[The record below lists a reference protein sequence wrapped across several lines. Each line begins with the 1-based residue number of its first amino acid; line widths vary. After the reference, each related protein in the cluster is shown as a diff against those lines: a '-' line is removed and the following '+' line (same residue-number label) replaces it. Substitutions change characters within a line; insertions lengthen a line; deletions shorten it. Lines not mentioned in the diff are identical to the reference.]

1 MKSTAVKSAAVKS
14 AAIKSAAVKSSATS
28 KPGPLMQNYG
38 RTDLAFSHGE
48 GSFLI
53 DTRGKRYLDGIAGI
67 AVNALGHAHAGFT
80 AAVQQQVAKLVHVS
94 NLYQVPEQT
103 RLATVLCK
111 RSGMQ
116 QAFFCNSG
124 TESIEAAIKIARRF
138 GHNNGVKKP
147 KIIVTDGAFHGRTMG
162 ALAATHNPNYQQGF
176 TPMLEGFVRVPY
188 NDVPA
193 IHAAFAKHSD
203 IVAILVEPAQGEG
216 GVRKPA
222 SDYLN
227 QLREL
232 CDAHGKLLMLDE
244 VQTGNGRSGK
254 WFAFQHNGILP
265 DVLST
270 AKGLGNG
277 YPIGATLVAG
287 AATDI
292 LQPGHHGSTF
302 GGSPL
307 ASAAALAVY
316 DALDKQ
322 KLLKNASA
330 RGKQIH
336 QGLAKALRG
345 VTGLVEIRSI
355 GLLIGVEL
363 DRPCGTLVARA
374 RERGLLLNVA
384 AGNVIRLA
392 PPLIL
397 TEEEAAFIVDVVS
410 TIVKEFLE

>member
-1 MKSTAVKSAAVKS
+1 M
-14 AAIKSAAVKSSATS
+14 S
-28 KPGPLMQNYG
+28 KPSPLMQNYG
-38 RTDLAFSHGE
+38 RTDIAFTHGE
-48 GSFLI
+48 GSYLF
-53 DTRGKRYLDGIAGI
+53 DTRGKRYLDAISGI
-67 AVNALGHAHAGFT
+67 AVNALGHAHPGFT
-80 AAVQQQVAKLVHVS
+80 QAVQQQVAKLVHVS

-103 RLATVLCK
+103 KLATVLCK

-124 TESIEAAIKIARRF
+124 AESIEAAIKIARKY
-138 GHNNGVKKP
+138 GHKNGVKKP
-147 KIIVTDGAFHGRTMG
+147 KIIVTEGAFHGRTMG
-162 ALAATHNPNYQQGF
+162 ALAATHSPKYQEGF

-193 IHAAFAKHSD
+193 IKAAIAKHGSD

-222 SDYLN
+222 DDYLN
-227 QLREL
+227 HLRAL
-232 CDAHGKLLMLDE
+232 CDAHNALLMLDE

-254 WFAFQHNGILP
+254 WFAYQHNGILP

-287 AATDI
+287 KAFDI

-316 DALDKQ
+316 EALDKE
-322 KLLKNASA
+322 KLVQNAA
-330 RGKQIH
+330 KRGKQIH
-336 QGLAKALRG
+336 QGLAKVLKG
-345 VTGLVEIRSI
+345 VSGIREIRSM

-363 DRPCGTLVARA
+363 EQPCGELVAKARA
-374 RERGLLLNVA
+374 KGLLLNVA
-384 AGNVIRLA
+384 SGNVIRLA
-392 PPLIL
+392 PPLVL
-397 TEEEAAFIVDVVS
+397 SEQEATFIVDVVS
-410 TIVKEFLE
+410 TIVKEFLA

>member
-1 MKSTAVKSAAVKS
+1 M
-14 AAIKSAAVKSSATS
+14 S
-28 KPGPLMQNYG
+28 KPSPLMQNYG
-38 RTDLAFSHGE
+38 RTDIAFTHGE
-48 GSFLI
+48 GSYLF
-53 DTRGKRYLDGIAGI
+53 DTRGKRYLDAISGI
-67 AVNALGHAHAGFT
+67 AVNALGHAHPGFT
-80 AAVQQQVAKLVHVS
+80 QAVQQQVAKLVHVS

-103 RLATVLCK
+103 KLATVLCK

-124 TESIEAAIKIARRF
+124 AESIEAAIKIARKY
-138 GHNNGVKKP
+138 GHKNGVKKP
-147 KIIVTDGAFHGRTMG
+147 KIIVTEGAFHGRTMG
-162 ALAATHNPNYQQGF
+162 ALAATHSPKYQEGF

-193 IHAAFAKHSD
+193 IKAAIAKHGSD

-222 SDYLN
+222 DDYLN
-227 QLREL
+227 HLRAL
-232 CDAHGKLLMLDE
+232 CDAHNALLMLDE

-254 WFAFQHNGILP
+254 WFAYQHNGILP

-287 AATDI
+287 KAFDI

-316 DALDKQ
+316 EALDKE
-322 KLLKNASA
+322 KLVQNAA
-330 RGKQIH
+330 KRGKQIH
-336 QGLAKALRG
+336 QGLAKALKG
-345 VTGLVEIRSI
+345 VSGIREIRSM

-363 DRPCGTLVARA
+363 EQSCGELVAKARA
-374 RERGLLLNVA
+374 KGLLLNVA
-384 AGNVIRLA
+384 SGNVIRLA
-392 PPLIL
+392 PPLVL
-397 TEEEAAFIVDVVS
+397 SEQEATFIVDVVS
-410 TIVKEFLE
+410 TIVKEFLA

>member
-1 MKSTAVKSAAVKS
+1 M
-14 AAIKSAAVKSSATS
+14 S
-28 KPGPLMQNYG
+28 KPSPLMQNYG
-38 RTDLAFSHGE
+38 RTDISFTHGE
-48 GSFLI
+48 GSFLF
-53 DTRGKRYLDGIAGI
+53 DTRGKCYLDAISGI
-67 AVNALGHAHAGFT
+67 AVNALGHAHPGFT
-80 AAVQQQVAKLVHVS
+80 QAVQQQVAKLVHVS

-103 RLATVLCK
+103 KLASVLCK

-124 TESIEAAIKIARRF
+124 AESIEAAIKIARKF
-138 GHNNGVKKP
+138 GAKSSIKKP
-147 KIIVTDGAFHGRTMG
+147 KIIVTEGAFHGRTMG
-162 ALAATHNPNYQQGF
+162 ALAATHSPKYQEGF

-193 IHAAFAKHSD
+193 AKAAFEKHSD

-222 SDYLN
+222 ADYLN
-227 QLREL
+227 QLRAL
-232 CDAHGKLLMLDE
+232 CDAQGTLLMLDE

-254 WFAFQHNGILP
+254 WFAYQHNGILP

-277 YPIGATLVAG
+277 FPIGATLVAG
-287 AATDI
+287 KAADI

-316 DALDKQ
+316 EALDKE
-322 KLLKNASA
+322 KLLQNAGK
-330 RGKQIH
+330 RGKQIQ
-336 QGLAKALRG
+336 QGLARALKG
-345 VTGLVEIRSI
+345 VAGLREIRGI

-363 DRPCGTLVARA
+363 DRPCGELVARA
-374 RERGLLLNVA
+374 RDKGLLLNVA
-384 AGNVIRLA
+384 AGSVIRLA

-397 TEEEAAFIVDVVS
+397 SEEEAAFIVDVVS
-410 TIVKEFLE
+410 TIVKEFMA